1 MKRKPENANQM
12 IERALTDVRNTP
24 ISPDQVEQA
33 ATRVLATLNAEHNKV
48 VFLSPQP
55 GVAGGERIQSCG
67 DFQALIPAYLSS
79 SLTASRKLLFED
91 HTRECVTCRK
101 ALQAARGVKPIAAR
115 PARRTFQQFPVRW
128 AIAAAALLV
137 LTISQRHTIRDFI
150 WPIDVHAVAQTV
162 NGGLFRI
169 SGQDVRAITAGE
181 RIERSQSIRTGNDS
195 GAILQLADGSR
206 IEMNARSE
214 LSLNRAGDGVRI
226 DLARGSVIVTAAK
239 QRTGHLYVGTVDCT
253 VSVVGTVF
261 SVNAGSKGSRVSV
274 IEGEVHVQRGT
285 SNEALRPGQQI
296 ATNPE
301 MGTIPVSDEIAW
313 SQNRDV
319 HLALL
324 KEFVNFSQDLG
335 LRLGSQQMRH
345 TSNLVPLVPATTLV
359 FASLPNVS
367 QPLSESYAAM
377 KQRIAENPT
386 LKEWWDQNPGREQR
400 GISFDEMLQRVTRL
414 GAFLGPEVVL
424 AAAPTRADGPPVLL
438 ADVIRPN
445 ELVSALQED
454 FARVSGAGGETPN
467 IVFVHSAA
475 ELDNLTTSNA
485 LIVYT
490 DNQLMVVSVQA
501 AQVRNIL
508 SLRQL
513 SQASGFLSTTLY
525 QRVAQAYSE
534 GVGWLI
540 AADLNQLIK
549 PVATGTASSL
559 VPDVEQLI
567 IEQKTGSAGAAYR
580 AVLGFT
586 QERNGIASW
595 LASPGPIGATEF
607 VSPSAYGAAAI
618 VTKDPALIIDDLFGA
633 LQKEGNIWQDLQEI
647 QQQHHLDIRYDL
659 ATPLGNEFLIAVDG
673 PILPTPAWKVVVEVK
688 DAARL
693 QNSIQ
698 WLIDEFNR
706 EAALKGEP
714 TLKLGTEV
722 AGGRTFYTIGTTA
735 VPMQINYTFWAGYLI
750 AAPTRSLLE
759 EAMQYRDT
767 GNSLARSDS
776 FRSQFPADNRDNASG
791 FVYQNLQAMAKL
803 LPIEGL
809 SEVVNKA
816 LPTLVC
822 LYGESDRVMVSSKGM
837 LGTNIMSLAGLTG
850 MMQAI
855 GIQR

>member
-1 MKRKPENANQM
+1 MKRKPENANHV
-12 IERALTDVRNTP
+12 IERALTDMRNSAV
-24 ISPDQVEQA
+24 SPEQVEHA

-48 VFLSPQP
+48 VFLSE
-55 GVAGGERIQSCG
+55 AHASERIQSCG
-67 DFQALIPAYLSS
+67 DFQALIPAYLSA
-79 SLTASRKLLFED
+79 SLTASRKLLFDD

-101 ALQAARGVKPIAAR
+101 ALQAARGVKPTTAR
-115 PARRTFQQFPVRW
+115 PPRRTFQQFPVRW

-137 LTISQRHTIRDFI
+137 LTISQRNTIRDFV

-181 RIERSQSIRTGNDS
+181 RIERSQAIRTGNDS

-214 LSLNRAGDGVRI
+214 LSLNRASDGVRI
-226 DLARGSVIVTAAK
+226 DLTRGSVIVTAAK

-274 IEGEVHVQRGT
+274 IEGEVHVQQGT
-285 SNEALRPGQQI
+285 SNKSLHPGQQI
-296 ATNPE
+296 ATNPA
-301 MGTIPVSDEIAW
+301 MGTVPVSDEIAW
-313 SQNRDV
+313 SQDRDV

-324 KEFVNFSQDLG
+324 KEFVQFSRDLG
-335 LRLGSQQMRH
+335 DRLGGQEMRH
-345 TSNLVPLVPATTLV
+345 TSNLVQLVPATTLV

-367 QPLSESYAAM
+367 QPLAESYAAM
-377 KQRIAENPT
+377 KQRIAENPA
-386 LKEWWDQNPGREQR
+386 LKQWWDQNPGREQR
-400 GISFDEMLQRVTRL
+400 GISFDELLQRVTRL
-414 GAFLGPEVVL
+414 GAFLGPEVVM
-424 AAAPTRADGPPVLL
+424 AAAPNRTDGPPVLL
-438 ADVIRPN
+438 ADVTRPN
-445 ELVSALQED
+445 ELVAALQED
-454 FARVSGAGGETPN
+454 LARVASASGESPN
-467 IVFVHSAA
+467 IVFVHSGA
-475 ELDNLTTSNA
+475 ELEAATTSNS

-490 DNQLMVVSVQA
+490 DNALMVVSVQA
-501 AQVRNIL
+501 AQVRTIL

-513 SQASGFLSTTLY
+513 SRASEFVSTTLY
-525 QRVAQAYSE
+525 QRVAQAYNE

-549 PVATGTASSL
+549 PVATEAPSL

-580 AVLGFT
+580 AVLGFSG
-586 QERNGIASW
+586 ERNGIASW

-607 VSPSAYGAAAI
+607 VSPNAFGAAAI

-633 LQKEGNIWQDLQEI
+633 LQKEGNVWQDLQEI
-647 QQQHHLDIRYDL
+647 QQQHHVDIRYDL

-673 PILPTPAWKVVVEVK
+673 PILPTPAWKAVVEVK

-693 QNSIQ
+693 QNTIQ
-698 WLIDEFNR
+698 WLIDEYNR
-706 EAALKGEP
+706 EAAVKGEP
-714 TLKLGTEV
+714 ALKLTTEV
-722 AGGRTFYTIGTTA
+722 AGGKTFYTIGTTA

-791 FVYQNLQAMAKL
+791 FVYQNLSAMAKL
-803 LPIEGL
+803 IPIAGL
-809 SEVVNKA
+809 SDAVNKA

>member
-1 MKRKPENANQM
+1 MKRKPENTNHV
-12 IERALTDVRNTP
+12 IDRALTDMRNTP
-24 ISPDQVEQA
+24 VSPEQVEQA

-48 VFLSPQP
+48 VFLSE
-55 GVAGGERIQSCG
+55 AHSSERIQSCG
-67 DFQALIPAYLSS
+67 DFQALIPAYLSA
-79 SLTASRKLLFED
+79 SLTPSRKLLFED
-91 HTRECVTCRK
+91 HTRECLTCRK
-101 ALQAARGVKPIAAR
+101 ALQAARGVKPTIAR
-115 PARRTFQQFPVRW
+115 PPRRTFQQFPVRW

-137 LTISQRHTIRDFI
+137 LTISQRNTIRDFV

-162 NGGLFRI
+162 NGGLFLI
-169 SGQDVRAITAGE
+169 SGQDIRAITAGE
-181 RIERSQSIRTGNDS
+181 RIERSQAIRTGNDS

-214 LSLNRAGDGVRI
+214 LSLNRASDGVRI

-274 IEGEVHVQRGT
+274 IEGEVHVQQGT
-285 SNEALRPGQQI
+285 SNKSLHPGQQM
-296 ATNPE
+296 ATNPA
-301 MGTIPVSDEIAW
+301 MGSVPVSDEIAW
-313 SQNRDV
+313 SQDRDV

-324 KEFVNFSQDLG
+324 KEFVQFSQDLG
-335 LRLGSQQMRH
+335 QRLGGQEMRH
-345 TSNLVPLVPATTLV
+345 TSNLVQLVPATTLV

-367 QPLSESYAAM
+367 QPLAESYAAM
-377 KQRIAENPT
+377 KQRIAENPA
-386 LKEWWDQNPGREQR
+386 LKQWWDQNPGREQR
-400 GISFDEMLQRVTRL
+400 GISFDELLQRVTRL
-414 GAFLGPEVVL
+414 GAFLGPEVVM
-424 AAAPTRADGPPVLL
+424 AAAPNRTDGPPVLL
-438 ADVIRPN
+438 ADVTRPN
-445 ELVSALQED
+445 ELVAALQED
-454 FARVSGAGGETPN
+454 LARVSGAGGETPK
-467 IVFVHSAA
+467 IAFVHSAA
-475 ELDNLTTSNA
+475 ELDAITTSDA

-490 DNQLMVVSVQA
+490 DSALMVVSAQA
-501 AQVRNIL
+501 AQVRTIL

-513 SQASGFLSTTLY
+513 SRASEFVSTTLY
-525 QRVAQAYSE
+525 QRVAQAYNE
-534 GVGWLI
+534 GIGWLI

-549 PVATGTASSL
+549 PVASEVPSL

-580 AVLGFT
+580 AVLGFSG
-586 QERNGIASW
+586 ERNGIASW

-607 VSPSAYGAAAI
+607 VSPNAFGAAAI
-618 VTKDPALIIDDLFGA
+618 VTKDPALIIDDMFGA
-633 LQKEGNIWQDLQEI
+633 LQKEGNVWQDIQEI
-647 QQQHHLDIRYDL
+647 QQRHHVDIRYDL

-673 PILPTPAWKVVVEVK
+673 PIFPMPAWKAVVEVK

-693 QNSIQ
+693 QNTIQ
-698 WLIDEFNR
+698 WLIDEYNR
-706 EAALKGEP
+706 EASVKGEP
-714 TLKLGTEV
+714 TLKLTTEV
-722 AGGRTFYTIGTTA
+722 AGGRTFYTIATTD
-735 VPMQINYTFWAGYLI
+735 VPLRINYTFWAGYLI

-803 LPIEGL
+803 IPIAGL
-809 SEVVNKA
+809 SEAVNKA